1 MADNR
6 IQVSSQYILTQLKS
20 STPIRARAN
29 AGETRW
35 IRRYVYLSLDAD
47 EIDVPLKIYIGQNG
61 QRCFTIM
68 EINAHFL
75 QHFLC
80 SDRRIVSLEIGR
92 ASCSENIV
100 LY

>member
-80 SDRRIVSLEIGR
+80 SDRRIVSLGLPHSTPKSRLIKG
-92 ASCSENIV
+92 
-100 LY
+100 

>member
-6 IQVSSQYILTQLKS
+6 IQVSSQYNLLQSKYS
-20 STPIRARAN
+20 SAVRARGHP
-29 AGETRW
+29 GEKSW
-35 IRRYVYLSLDAD
+35 IRLYVYLSLDAD

-80 SDRRIVSLEIGR
+80 SDRRIVSLGLPHSTPKSRLIKG
-92 ASCSENIV
+92 
-100 LY
+100 